1 MQQHSKHLSEF
12 NPNQILQIVK
22 WGREKLNLSA
32 AVIEQETSRIL
43 FEQMKG
49 GIAWLT
55 GVLVNG
61 NIVKPLNK

>member
-32 AVIEQETSRIL
+32 TVIEQETSRIL
-43 FEQMKG
+43 FEQMEG
-49 GIAWLT
+49 GKAWLT
-55 GVLVNG
+55 GVIVNG